1 MARRQTGG
9 GGVKRK
15 KQDEDQRDSGG
26 GEVKTPRRSP
36 GTKRNSPPGP
46 RIKPKHKEAPQLRG
60 AVGDIR
66 RWVVSA
72 SREGRELKDRD
83 HKSRTQEDKN
93 QRPQAPLEPRDGST
107 SRNLDPGSLQEATRK
122 ENSQDPPLNSRNHLN
137 GLCWLPREGETAR
150 TRAGQERRQHQGRVR
165 KDLSQELTVQ
175 DPDSNLT
182 SINLWSE
189 SVGLARHKLK
199 LLVSE
204 SGWAEDG
211 ISFS

>member
-1 MARRQTGG
+1 M
-9 GGVKRK
+9 VDEIIPSNK
-15 KQDEDQRDSGG
+15 KVPRDNESEDQRDSGG

-36 GTKRNSPPGP
+36 GIKRNSPPGP

-107 SRNLDPGSLQEATRK
+107 SRNLDPGSPQEATRK
-122 ENSQDPPLNSRNHLN
+122 ESSQDPPPQLKEPSKWSML
-137 GLCWLPREGETAR
+137 A
-150 TRAGQERRQHQGRVR
+150 AQRRRDSQNQGRTVKKLTPR
-165 KDLSQELTVQ
+165 KGKEGPKPGTASTGPRQ
-175 DPDSNLT
+175 
-182 SINLWSE
+182 
-189 SVGLARHKLK
+189 
-199 LLVSE
+199 
-204 SGWAEDG
+204 
-211 ISFS
+211 

>member
-66 RWVVSA
+66 RWLVTSY
-72 SREGRELKDRD
+72 REGRELQDKDHR
-83 HKSRTQEDKN
+83 SRTQEETT
-93 QRPQAPLEPRDGST
+93 QRPHWNPEVETTPGT
-107 SRNLDPGSLQEATRK
+107 WNLDPCRK
-122 ENSQDPPLNSRNHLN
+122 PLEKRVVRTLPHSRNHLN
-137 GLCWLPREGETAR
+137 GLC
-150 TRAGQERRQHQGRVR
+150 
-165 KDLSQELTVQ
+165 
-175 DPDSNLT
+175 
-182 SINLWSE
+182 
-189 SVGLARHKLK
+189 
-199 LLVSE
+199 
-204 SGWAEDG
+204 
-211 ISFS
+211 